1 MFGDILNGEMELND
15 AGIMVE
21 QTWNEI
27 PEHYPGVDV
36 DTFIVMPNHV
46 HGIVVLSP
54 DVSERSPRSL
64 GTRGA
69 RHIGQARGPAP
80 TLSFPDIVQRFK
92 SLTTARYMH
101 GVKRAEWE
109 RFSGRLWQ
117 RNYYEH
123 VIRNEE
129 ELGRTREYI
138 VYNPAKW
145 QDDPENPSNRSDL

>member
-1 MFGDILNGEMELND
+1 
-15 AGIMVE
+15 
-21 QTWNEI
+21 
-27 PEHYPGVDV
+27 
-36 DTFIVMPNHV
+36 
-46 HGIVVLSP
+46 
-54 DVSERSPRSL
+54 
-64 GTRGA
+64 
-69 RHIGQARGPAP
+69 
-80 TLSFPDIVQRFK
+80 
-92 SLTTARYMH
+92 MH